1 MTAKIVDEYEG
12 QGGSY
17 ILDLKTGKRKLVEQ
31 TQSVEQPTD
40 SAEQPTDSAI
50 EELEDA

>member
-31 TQSVEQPTD
+31 TQTAEQTTD
-40 SAEQPTDSAI
+40 SAT